1 MTGVERRR
9 KEKEGGHLW
18 LVRDKDQA
26 ITWISRQSEY
36 NQEVGFKGEA
46 SVTIETFSAHDLNE
60 VRAIICCIPI

>member
-1 MTGVERRR
+1 MTEVELRR

-26 ITWISRQSEY
+26 VAWISRQIEH

-46 SVTIETFSAHDLNE
+46 SGTIETFSAHDLNE
-60 VRAIICCIPI
+60 VRAIICWIPI